1 MALGRPRR
9 ARTFGTDCSASIH
22 RSIHLSSIILFV
34 IFVVVVAVIAALPSP
49 SNIIF
54 AGSDLPPSLQPPCS
68 LTSELGLVRSTA
80 TAQAGRDAHSPPR
93 NRIEYEPESDAG
105 KPEEFRCKVES
116 MYSLVLGLSGVVR
129 INFCPMNRKVAFT
142 GEWKKEHFMALLYT
156 PLAAHDLKR
165 WKGVASLAITSRTCC
180 RWSVGSMVCTSASNF
195 FGSVVCQSALGCDEV
210 WWGTGIGRGRRS
222 RGRLRERLAL
232 GRRTDG
238 RCFDEEDDDVKNFK
252 VGRRSGGRRA
262 GGGRNEEESRRCD
275 NGGPIDDEVQTRA
288 RAVFYLSALAQTS
301 PPPRPILFA
310 APRQNPVVVTSEL
323 RSRDRTGCER
333 PRMAVRW
340 RGQQRRGPTGL
351 TCPSQ
356 ACRMNN

>member
-1 MALGRPRR
+1 
-9 ARTFGTDCSASIH
+9 
-22 RSIHLSSIILFV
+22 
-34 IFVVVVAVIAALPSP
+34 
-49 SNIIF
+49 
-54 AGSDLPPSLQPPCS
+54 
-68 LTSELGLVRSTA
+68 
-80 TAQAGRDAHSPPR
+80 
-93 NRIEYEPESDAG
+93 
-105 KPEEFRCKVES
+105 
-116 MYSLVLGLSGVVR
+116 
-129 INFCPMNRKVAFT
+129 
-142 GEWKKEHFMALLYT
+142 
-156 PLAAHDLKR
+156 
-165 WKGVASLAITSRTCC
+165 
-180 RWSVGSMVCTSASNF
+180 MVCTSASNF

-252 VGRRSGGRRA
+252 VGRRSGGRRV